1 MPLDP
6 DRPGTTIKSIVVHR
20 LLKEGDAFGADLRH
34 GQNAVSE
41 DTSKMVQQLISEYA
55 KRTGKAHGR
64 FEVDEVNYPVQTQLR
79 QHFVERETTYLELSS
94 LMMATLCAKAK
105 GTAATPG
112 GVIMAHIEADGAE
125 FVIVAIVSEEWA
137 PALNA
142 ELEVKGAQ
150 HLDLKG
156 FRFAGRVNLTEWQ
169 SGGDKYLSFIRGKGH
184 QVSAYF
190 KAFLGCDSSVTDAAE
205 TRNLKDALDEFV
217 RESNLDEQQTQNF
230 YDKAYS
236 ICDQLHKERAPI
248 DFDAFANELWPTD
261 PGSLTKILSAPDR
274 KLSDGFV
281 PDKRV
286 YRSFVQFSGKTK
298 TWKVEFSREAIKRGE
313 IVFNQDETLSITN
326 VPPELKARLRS
337 EVKDQDD

>member
-1 MPLDP
+1 MPFEF
-6 DRPGTTIKSIVVHR
+6 DRRGTAIKSIVVHR
-20 LLKEGDAFGADLRH
+20 LLKNGDEFHAELRQ

-41 DTSKMVQQLISEYA
+41 DTTKMVQQLISEYA
-55 KRTGKAHGR
+55 RRTGKAHGR
-64 FEVDEVNYPVQTQLR
+64 FEMDEVNYPVQAHLR
-79 QHFVERETTYLELSS
+79 DHFVDGTTTYFQLSS

-112 GVIMAHIEADGAE
+112 GVIIAHTEVDGSE

-137 PALNA
+137 PALNE

-156 FRFAGRVNLTEWQ
+156 FRFAGRVNLSEWQ
-169 SGGDKYLSFIRGKGH
+169 AGGDKYLSFLRGKGQ

-205 TRNLKDALDEFV
+205 TRNLKSALEEFV
-217 RESNLDEQQTQNF
+217 AATNLNEQQIQNF
-230 YDKAYS
+230 YDKAFS
-236 ICDQLHKERAPI
+236 ICDRLQKERSPI
-248 DFDAFANELWPTD
+248 DFDTFANELWPTD
-261 PGSLTKILSAPDR
+261 PGSLTRILSNPDR

-298 TWKVEFSREAIKRGE
+298 TWKVEFSREAIKSGAV
-313 IVFNQDETLSITN
+313 VFNQDETLSITN
-326 VPPELKARLRS
+326 VPAELKDRLRS
-337 EVKDQDD
+337 EVKDQDE

>member
-6 DRPGTTIKSIVVHR
+6 DRADATIKSIVVHR
-20 LLKEGDAFGADLRH
+20 LLKNGDAFRADLRH
-34 GQNAVSE
+34 GQNAVSD
-41 DTSKMVQQLISEYA
+41 DTTKMVQQLIGEYA

-64 FEVDEVNYPVQTQLR
+64 FEVDEINYPVQAHLR
-79 QHFVERETTYLELSS
+79 QHFVEQTTTYLDLSS
-94 LMMATLCAKAK
+94 SMMATLCAKAK

-112 GVIMAHIEADGAE
+112 GVIIVHTEVNGAE

-137 PALNA
+137 PALND

-169 SGGDKYLSFIRGKGH
+169 AGGDKYLSFLRGKGQ

-205 TRNLKDALDEFV
+205 TRNLKGALDEFV
-217 RESNLDEQQTQNF
+217 RTSNLDEQQTQNF
-230 YDKAYS
+230 YDKAFS
-236 ICDQLHKERAPI
+236 ICDRLHKARLPI
-248 DFDAFANELWPTD
+248 DFDVFANELWPAD
-261 PGSLTKILSAPDR
+261 PGSLTRILSEPAR

-286 YRSFVQFSGKTK
+286 YRAFVQFSGKTK
-298 TWKVEFSREAIKRGE
+298 TWKVEFSREAIKSGE
-313 IVFNQDETLSITN
+313 IIFNPDETLSITN
-326 VPPELKARLRS
+326 VPPELKDRLRN
-337 EVKDQDD
+337 EVKDQDE